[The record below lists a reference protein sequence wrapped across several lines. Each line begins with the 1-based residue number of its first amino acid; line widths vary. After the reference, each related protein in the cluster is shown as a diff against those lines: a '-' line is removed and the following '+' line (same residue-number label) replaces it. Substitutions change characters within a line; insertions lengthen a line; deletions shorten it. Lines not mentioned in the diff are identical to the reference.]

1 MKKLINI
8 FYLLSIISGFAF
20 LYSLMTEN
28 SIEWR
33 SAGYA
38 VTLLS
43 CAIYLHKQQ
52 LLKKAN

>member
-1 MKKLINI
+1 MKKLISI
-8 FYLLSIISGFAF
+8 FYLLSIIAGFAF
-20 LYSLMTEN
+20 LYSLITEN

-33 SAGYA
+33 SLGY
-38 VTLLS
+38 VVILLP